1 MWEKIK
7 QFLREVKTELSKVT
21 WPTRKEILAATGV
34 VVVFTLIVSLYL
46 GLVDVI
52 ISRLVRVFIW

>member
-21 WPTRKEILAATGV
+21 WPTRKEVMAATGV
-34 VVVFTLIVSLYL
+34 VVVFTLIISLSL
-46 GLVDVI
+46 GLVEVVI
-52 ISRLVRVFIW
+52 SKLVRVFIW

>member
-7 QFLREVKTELSKVT
+7 QFLREVRTELGKVT
-21 WPTRKEILAATGV
+21 WPTRKEILAATAV
-34 VVVFTLIVSLYL
+34 VVVFTLITSIYL

-52 ISRLVRVFIW
+52 ISKLVRVFIW

>member
-7 QFLREVKTELSKVT
+7 QFLREVRTELGKVT

-34 VVVFTLIVSLYL
+34 VVVFVIIISIYL
-46 GLVDVI
+46 GLVDLI
-52 ISRLVRVFIW
+52 ISRVIRTFLW

>member
-52 ISRLVRVFIW
+52 ISRLVRVFVW